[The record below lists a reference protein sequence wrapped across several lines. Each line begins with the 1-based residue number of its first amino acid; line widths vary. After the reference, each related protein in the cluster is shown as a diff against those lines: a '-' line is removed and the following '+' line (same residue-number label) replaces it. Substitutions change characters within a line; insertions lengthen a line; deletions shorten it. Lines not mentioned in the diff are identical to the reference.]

1 MFNKPDNQINE
12 NIDYPIEE
20 EEINNQ
26 VNSNTDRNFNQ
37 SIEAQGN
44 PAPIVV
50 ENVNQNPL
58 NESNTNSDKPS
69 DIYDDVEFQKIK
81 YGN

>member
-12 NIDYPIEE
+12 NIDYPSEE

-26 VNSNTDRNFNQ
+26 VNSNKDRNFNQ
-37 SIEAQGN
+37 SIGAQGN

>member
-81 YGN
+81 YEN